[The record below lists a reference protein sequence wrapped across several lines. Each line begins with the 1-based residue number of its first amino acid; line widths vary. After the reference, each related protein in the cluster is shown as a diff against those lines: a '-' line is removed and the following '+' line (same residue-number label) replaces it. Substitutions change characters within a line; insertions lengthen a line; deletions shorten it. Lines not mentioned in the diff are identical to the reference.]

1 MKRGLF
7 YICVLLIIFVLFV
20 SCNNQSM
27 NQHSNFSFDYFAS
40 SDSSK
45 TFTGDENSMSC
56 SEQSLMN
63 EQINKDDQIL
73 SKTTNAPFSKL
84 ITKKYAEQLFF
95 SSGFL
100 FWRYNPVV
108 SFQYTMRDIEDNFPV
123 ECLRKNN
130 DDSAYSIYKTAEG
143 GLVYCFYT
151 KESYSWILHHASY
164 LKNTLTKKEFSNLK
178 KGNSIEDVAKI
189 DLAFSSINDYT
200 SKMNFNKEKSIHL
213 LKDSLLVIE
222 YEAKDQGM
230 TIKNLTFYDDY
241 KYIENGVVY
250 NYQIL
255 EQDYIS

>member
-7 YICVLLIIFVLFV
+7 YICVLLIIFVLFA
-20 SCNNQSM
+20 SCNNQ
-27 NQHSNFSFDYFAS
+27 NSNSSFYSSAS
-40 SDSSK
+40 NASK
-45 TFTGDENSMSC
+45 AFTGDENSMS
-56 SEQSLMN
+56 SLEQSLMD
-63 EQINKDDQIL
+63 EQISKDDQIL

-108 SFQYTMRDIEDNFPV
+108 SFQYTMRDIEGNFPV

-130 DDSAYSIYKTAEG
+130 VDNVYSIYKTAEG

-164 LKNTLTKKEFSNLK
+164 LKNTLTKKEFSDLK

-189 DLAFSSINDYT
+189 DLAFSSINDYN

-213 LKDSLLVIE
+213 LKDSLLVID
-222 YEAKDQGM
+222 YEEKDQGM
-230 TIKNLTFYDDY
+230 IIKSLTFYDDY
-241 KYIENGVVY
+241 KYLENGVVY